1 MLVEGIHP
9 GLSENFPAGK
19 GGNSQMKT
27 GIYTNAFR
35 EYPFEVAAKKIR
47 DAGID
52 MIELGCGEE
61 SGFAHCNPEELLAS
75 ESRLDAFRGCIADNG
90 LEISALSCHG
100 NPVSPNEA
108 TRELSVRSMKN
119 AVLLAEKLGLRN
131 INCFSGCPGDWEGAS
146 LANWVTVGWPMD
158 YAQMYA
164 WQWNEKL
171 LPFWR
176 EFTAFAR
183 EHGIDRIG
191 LELHPGQCCY
201 NPRSLKR
208 LREACGEEIGVNLD
222 FSHLLWQRMDPILV
236 IRELEGM
243 IYHMHAKDIHLDE
256 AMVRENGLINTA
268 YFDEPRKR
276 SWNFRSIGYGHGPEF
291 WRNVFAELRRCG
303 YDYVASIEM
312 ECEVL
317 SIPDA
322 LPKAVKFLHDNLPMD
337 EDPQEQSWQKKTHA
351 GKVKRLQ
358 EYGWTE

>member
-1 MLVEGIHP
+1 
-9 GLSENFPAGK
+9 
-19 GGNSQMKT
+19 
-27 GIYTNAFR
+27 
-35 EYPFEVAAKKIR
+35 
-47 DAGID
+47 
-52 MIELGCGEE
+52 
-61 SGFAHCNPEELLAS
+61 
-75 ESRLDAFRGCIADNG
+75 
-90 LEISALSCHG
+90 
-100 NPVSPNEA
+100 
-108 TRELSVRSMKN
+108 
-119 AVLLAEKLGLRN
+119 
-131 INCFSGCPGDWEGAS
+131 
-146 LANWVTVGWPMD
+146 MD